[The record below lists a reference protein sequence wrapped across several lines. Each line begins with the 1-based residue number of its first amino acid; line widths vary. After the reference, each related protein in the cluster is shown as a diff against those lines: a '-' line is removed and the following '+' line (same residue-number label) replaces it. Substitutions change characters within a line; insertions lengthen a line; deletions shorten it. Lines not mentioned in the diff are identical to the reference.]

1 MKIKHEQIREA
12 VIAWSELLVRPSMKP
27 GGRKTPAAKIS
38 EAYFSLGLTD
48 PQLHDD
54 SHPDAL
60 ARNTQK
66 IFRWLESDTP
76 AAIASIEQLLPAI
89 EKSMPP
95 LLLAKLHSYHS
106 QTLREL
112 ITRKERIDSEVEAL
126 FGAMI
131 ALSERAN
138 DSGPAG
144 NTVVH

>member
-12 VIAWSELLVRPSMKP
+12 VMAWSELPVRPSMKP
-27 GGRKTPAAKIS
+27 GGRKTPAAQIS
-38 EAYFSLGLTD
+38 EAYFSLGLTS
-48 PQLHDD
+48 PLLHDD

-66 IFRWLESDTP
+66 IFRWLEGDTSV
-76 AAIASIEQLLPAI
+76 AKAKIKKLLPAI
-89 EKSMPP
+89 EKAMPA
-95 LLLAKLHSYHS
+95 LLLAKMRSYNS
-106 QTLREL
+106 ETFREL
-112 ITRKERIDSEVEAL
+112 IACKERIDSEVDAL

>member
-12 VIAWSELLVRPSMKP
+12 VMAWSELLVRPSMKP

-38 EAYFSLGLTD
+38 EAYFSLGLTS
-48 PQLHDD
+48 PRLYDD
-54 SHPDAL
+54 GHPDAL

-66 IFRWLESDTP
+66 IFRWLESDTSV
-76 AAIASIEQLLPAI
+76 AKAKIKKLLPAI
-89 EKSMPP
+89 EKAMPV
-95 LLLAKLHSYHS
+95 LLLAKMRSYNS
-106 QTLREL
+106 ETFREL
-112 ITRKERIDSEVEAL
+112 IARKERIDSEVDAL

>member
-1 MKIKHEQIREA
+1 MKIKHEHIREA
-12 VIAWSELLVRPSMKP
+12 VLAWSMYH

-38 EAYFSLGLTD
+38 DAYFALGMLT
-48 PQLHDD
+48 PHLYDD

-60 ARNTQK
+60 GRNTQK
-66 IFRWLESDTP
+66 IFRWIESDTP
-76 AAIASIEQLLPAI
+76 AARACIEQLLPAI
-89 EKSMPP
+89 EKAMPP

-106 QTLREL
+106 QTFREL

-131 ALSERAN
+131 ALSNSAN
-138 DSGPAG
+138 DGGPAG